1 VSVLTKLFVVLL
13 LICSLLLTAATVVFV
28 NRTEDFHRAA
38 VLAEERANRFQRDKE
53 TAQRDADSARQRE
66 TEAIQIANGKVGDAL
81 AKINQLSQE
90 GAGKDAEINDLKTK
104 MTGLNGTLAEQA
116 AGLKTMGLNVGE
128 VSTRN
133 KALTDESDTLKVRN
147 AQLFEATTDYSKR
160 LEEAERERRFLTEQL
175 AQVRADFTKA
185 ANALREHGWSMETPR
200 KAVALPDLKGY
211 IQDVKTDQGRTFATI
226 SLGSKEHV
234 EKGMEFSV
242 VDQTE
247 GTFLGKFIVDT
258 VDPDTSFGRLEGPRV
273 QNVRRENLVLSRL

>member
-1 VSVLTKLFVVLL
+1 MSNPARVESIDALKMFRRS
-13 LICSLLLTAATVVFV
+13 IIKFIEAANVALGDAESEMQRRL
-28 NRTEDFHRAA
+28 NWLENEQDSYWQGQIRKRTED
-38 VLAEERANRFQRDKE
+38 V
-53 TAQRDADSARQRE
+53 
-66 TEAIQIANGKVGDAL
+66 
-81 AKINQLSQE
+81 AK
-90 GAGKDAEINDLKTK
+90 AKDAVRQKELFKDF
-104 MTGLNGTLAEQA
+104 
-116 AGLKTMGLNVGE
+116 AGRTPSADQEK
-128 VSTRN
+128 
-133 KALTDESDTLKVRN
+133 KALRI
-147 AQLFEATTDYSKR
+147 AIAR

-247 GTFLGKFIVDT
+247 GTVLGKFIVDT